1 MRDWYSDLA
10 PEELTGKHVHVW
22 LVGGGAL
29 EGRLVF
35 DEKSGYVR
43 LDNQPFVAPGDNGS
57 EVEMPLPALLFR
69 NEDGTWCRLRGI
81 QSIELA
87 WDEREWEQLCPDD
100 AAVAERVVICGRMWR
115 VCRPDEGSGRMWVED
130 SYTTFCVDSTMV
142 SAYLRARSSA
152 PVYPGFYRDVD
163 GKYWLNLPGWHGWY
177 CLDPGETPEARTPGQ
192 MEFRM
197 PLTPVEAEFKEA
209 GPNE

>member
-1 MRDWYSDLA
+1 MSDWYSDLT

-35 DEKSGYVR
+35 DKESGFVR

-69 NEDGTWCRLRGI
+69 NEDGSWCRLRGV

-100 AAVAERVVICGRMWR
+100 AAIAERVVIRGRMWR
-115 VCRPDEGSGRMWVED
+115 VLRPDEGSGRMWVED
-130 SYTTFCVDSTMV
+130 DYTTFCVDSTMV
-142 SAYLRARSSA
+142 SAYLRVRSSA

-177 CLDPGETPEARTPGQ
+177 CLDPKATSEAWTPGQ
-192 MEFRM
+192 MDRFM
-197 PLTPVEAEFKEA
+197 PLTPVEAEFKEVF
-209 GPNE
+209 